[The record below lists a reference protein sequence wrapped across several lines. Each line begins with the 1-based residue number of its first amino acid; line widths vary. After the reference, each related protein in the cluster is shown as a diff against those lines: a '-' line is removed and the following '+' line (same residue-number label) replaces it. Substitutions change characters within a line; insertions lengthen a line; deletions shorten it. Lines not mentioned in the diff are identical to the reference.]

1 MYTEC
6 SICIKKLDRQI
17 PMAVPVPVHRDDPKA
32 TPQGTPVPVHR
43 DDPKARPQ
51 GTPFMKALLTT
62 EVK

>member
-1 MYTEC
+1 
-6 SICIKKLDRQI
+6 
-17 PMAVPVPVHRDDPKA
+17 MAVPVPVHRDDPKA

-43 DDPKARPQ
+43 DDPKATPQ